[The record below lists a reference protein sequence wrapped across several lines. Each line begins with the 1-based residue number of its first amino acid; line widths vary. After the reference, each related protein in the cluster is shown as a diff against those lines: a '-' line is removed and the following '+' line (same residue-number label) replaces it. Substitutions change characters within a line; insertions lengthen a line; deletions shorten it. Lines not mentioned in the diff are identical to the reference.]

1 MATRMQQRRGTAA
14 QWTAADPILA
24 AGEIGFETDTSQF
37 KMGDGVNA
45 WSTLS
50 YFKNLED
57 LGGTLDDYVPLTQ
70 KGATN
75 GVAPLDGSGK
85 IPLGYLTNLIANAPE
100 ALDTLKELA
109 DAVTYVTNQV
119 SGHNS
124 ETLNVHGIANTGALA
139 TTTAVTTAIAT
150 HEADTTNVHGIADTS
165 VLETTSGAQ
174 TKANAAALAE
184 VNAHKVITTSV
195 HGIDDTSLLATKVY
209 ADAVGTTEAT
219 SRGTAIST
227 HNSATANVHGISDT
241 SALATKTYADGKV
254 TTHNSATTSV
264 HGIAD
269 TSLLATKSYVDT
281 ADALKAALASP
292 AFTGTP
298 TAPTATAGTN
308 TTQVATTAF
317 VGTAVSALVA
327 SAPAALD
334 TLNELAAALGSDANF
349 STTMTN
355 ALALK
360 ASKVELAAATVA
372 SFNNKTTS
380 YTPVLSDEG
389 NVIEMDSASANS
401 VTIPPHSSVAF
412 TIGSSIDVFQKG
424 AGQTT
429 IVAGAGVTVLNTPG
443 LKFRDRYSMATLV
456 KRDTN
461 TWIVS
466 GDLTA

>member
-57 LGGTLDDYVPLTQ
+57 LGGTLDDYIPLTQ
-70 KGATN
+70 KGADN
-75 GVAPLDGSGK
+75 GVAPLDGAGK
-85 IPLGYLTNLIANAPE
+85 IPLGYLTNLINNAPA

-119 SGHNS
+119 AGHNS
-124 ETLNVHGIANTGALA
+124 ETLNVHGIANTGALI
-139 TTTAVTTAIAT
+139 TTTAAQALVGV
-150 HEADTTNVHGIADTS
+150 HEADTTNVHGIADTAL
-165 VLETTSGAQ
+165 LETKTGAQ
-174 TKANAAALAE
+174 TKADAAALAE
-184 VNAHKVITTSV
+184 VNTHSAKTTSV
-195 HGIDDTSLLATKVY
+195 HGIADTALLATKVY
-209 ADAVGTTEAT
+209 ADAVGTTEAS
-219 SRGTAIST
+219 SRATEIST

-298 TAPTATAGTN
+298 TAPTAAAGTN

-334 TLNELAAALGSDANF
+334 TLNELATALGSDANF

-360 ASKVELAAATVA
+360 ASKAELSAATLA
-372 SFNNKTTS
+372 SFNTKTTS

-401 VTIPPHSSVAF
+401 VTIPPNSSVAF
-412 TIGSSIDVFQKG
+412 NIGSSIDVFQKG

-429 IVAGAGVTVLNTPG
+429 IVAGAGVTILNTPG
-443 LKFRDRYSMATLV
+443 LKFRDRYSMATLI

>member
-24 AGEIGFETDTSQF
+24 AGEIGYETDTNQF
-37 KMGDGVNA
+37 KIGDGVNA
-45 WSTLS
+45 WSDLS

-70 KGATN
+70 KGAFN
-75 GVAPLDGSGK
+75 GVAPLDGAGK
-85 IPLGYLTNLIANAPE
+85 IPLGYLSNLVANAPA
-100 ALDTLKELA
+100 ALDTLVEIA
-109 DAVTYVTNQV
+109 DALTVVETSIGT
-119 SGHNS
+119 HNAD
-124 ETLNVHGIANTGALA
+124 TTFVHGIADTQVLA
-139 TTTAVTTAIAT
+139 TNSSVTTAIAT
-150 HEADTTNVHGIADTS
+150 HSSDTTDVHGIADTS
-165 VLETTSGAQ
+165 VLETTTGAQ
-174 TKANAAALAE
+174 AKADAAALAE
-184 VNAHKVITTSV
+184 VNTHNADQTNV
-195 HGIDDTSLLATKVY
+195 HGIADTALLATKAY

-241 SALATKTYADGKV
+241 ALLATKAYADNAV
-254 TTHNSATTSV
+254 STHAALTLNV

-269 TSLLATKSYVDT
+269 TSALATKSYVDT
-281 ADALKAALASP
+281 ADNLKAALASP
-292 AFTGTP
+292 DFTGTP
-298 TAPTATAGTN
+298 TAPTAAAGTN

-360 ASKVELAAATVA
+360 ASKAELLAASLS
-372 SFNNKTTS
+372 SFNTKTTS

-401 VTIPPHSSVAF
+401 VTIPPNSSVAF
-412 TIGSSIDVFQKG
+412 QIGSSIDVFQKG
-424 AGQTT
+424 TGQTT
-429 IVAGAGVTVLNTPG
+429 IVAGSGVTILKTPG
-443 LKFRDRYSMATLV
+443 LKFRDRYSMATLI
-456 KRDTN
+456 KRDTDL
-461 TWIVS
+461 WIVS

>member
-1 MATRMQQRRGTAA
+1 MPRRVLQGTVVSDANDKTVTVRVERRVAHPVYKKTIRRSKKYAA
-14 QWTAADPILA
+14 HD
-24 AGEIGFETDTSQF
+24 EKNQF
-37 KMGDGVNA
+37 KIGDGVNA
-45 WSTLS
+45 WSDLS

-85 IPLGYLTNLIANAPE
+85 IPLGYLTNLIASAPE

-124 ETLNVHGIANTGALA
+124 
-139 TTTAVTTAIAT
+139 TTTA
-150 HEADTTNVHGIADTS
+150 VHGIADT
-165 VLETTSGAQ
+165 A
-174 TKANAAALAE
+174 
-184 VNAHKVITTSV
+184 
-195 HGIDDTSLLATKVY
+195 LLATKAY
-209 ADAVGTTEAT
+209 ADTVGTTEAT

-241 SALATKTYADGKV
+241 SALATKTYADNAV
-254 TTHNSATTSV
+254 STHEADTTNV

-269 TSLLATKSYVDT
+269 TSALATKSYVDT

-317 VGTAVSALVA
+317 VGTAVSNLVA

-360 ASKVELAAATVA
+360 ASIAQLDAAALA

-380 YTPVLSDEG
+380 YTAILTDEG

-401 VTIPPHSSVAF
+401 VTIPPNSSVAF
-412 TIGSSIDVFQKG
+412 RIGSSIDVFQKG
-424 AGQTT
+424 TGQTS

-443 LKFRDRYSMATLV
+443 LKFRDRYSMATLI

>member
-24 AGEIGFETDTSQF
+24 AGEIGYETDTNQF
-37 KMGDGVNA
+37 KIGDGVNA
-45 WSTLS
+45 WSDLS

-85 IPLGYLTNLIANAPE
+85 IPLGYLTNLIASAPE

-119 SGHNS
+119 SGHNGT
-124 ETLNVHGIANTGALA
+124 TLAVHGIADTGALA
-139 TTTAVTTAIAT
+139 TTSGVNTLIST
-150 HEADTTNVHGIADTS
+150 HNSDTTDVHGIPNTA
-165 VLETTSGAQ
+165 VLETTTGAQ
-174 TKANAAALAE
+174 SKADAAALAE
-184 VNAHKVITTSV
+184 VNTHNADTTAV
-195 HGIDDTSLLATKVY
+195 HGIADTALLATKAY

-241 SALATKTYADGKV
+241 SALATKTYADNAV
-254 TTHNSATTSV
+254 STHEADTTNV

-269 TSLLATKSYVDT
+269 TSALATKSYVDT

-317 VGTAVSALVA
+317 VGTAVSNLVA

-360 ASKVELAAATVA
+360 ASKAELDAAALA

-380 YTPVLSDEG
+380 YTAVLSDEG

-401 VTIPPHSSVAF
+401 VTIPPNSSVAF
-412 TIGSSIDVFQKG
+412 RIGSSIDVFQKG
-424 AGQTT
+424 TGQTS

-443 LKFRDRYSMATLV
+443 LKFRDRYSIATLI

>member
-85 IPLGYLTNLIANAPE
+85 IPIGYLTNLIANAPA

-119 SGHNS
+119 SGHNG
-124 ETLNVHGIANTGALA
+124 ETLNVHGITNTGALA
-139 TTTAVTTAIAT
+139 TTSAVTTAIGV
-150 HEADTTNVHGIADTS
+150 HEADTTNVHGIADTAL
-165 VLETTSGAQ
+165 LETKTGAQ
-174 TKANAAALAE
+174 TKADAAALAE
-184 VNAHKVITTSV
+184 VNTHSAKTTSV
-195 HGIDDTSLLATKVY
+195 HGIADTALLATKVY

-219 SRGTAIST
+219 SRATAIST

-241 SALATKTYADGKV
+241 SALATKTYADSAV
-254 TTHNSATTSV
+254 TTHRNATTSV

-372 SFNNKTTS
+372 SFNTKTTS

-401 VTIPPHSSVAF
+401 VTIPPASSVAF

-429 IVAGAGVTVLNTPG
+429 IVAGAGVTILNTPG